1 MRRLKLS
8 QKMLVAALP
17 LVIAVAAL
25 LALTVRSD
33 LDDISSAENGAEL
46 GAIWQPLT
54 AALTAIEN
62 EADPTMASDTA
73 ARRATDAAINEL
85 RDEAAQL
92 GAAEA
97 AGDHI
102 TASRSALSAARR
114 NLDMVTIAPDLQ
126 VEIDPLDAYAQASR
140 ELVSVGQLL
149 PSEAGDPQLGRELL
163 AVVKLAEAKLAADII
178 LHDVAT
184 WQADPSDLTPLS
196 SARNQFAELEAVLG
210 EFEAIA
216 PEDWQATFRESG
228 FTPAIARERSNLDS
242 VIRSAQAGENPTYDP
257 TDFAQLVEG
266 GVVYQVQVADSIV
279 ERADAEAAATRSDTL
294 RRTGLVVAV
303 GAVAVLLAWLIAR
316 SITKRIKAV
325 AKGANQVTTEQLPAL
340 VTAIND
346 PKGKG
351 KLPEIDPIPTKGN
364 DELNELAE
372 SFNSLQDTLVDV
384 AQEQVEVLRRGVS
397 DIFVTMARRNR
408 SLIDRQL
415 AMLDEF
421 EAEVDDPEVLA
432 NYYQLDHM
440 ATRMR
445 RNSESLLVLA
455 NAEPKRR
462 RVKATEVD
470 DVVRAAIGEV
480 EDYRRIEIEALESLQ
495 VRGNVVADI
504 SHLLAELL
512 DNATSFSP
520 PDSYVRVGGRLTEK
534 GYMIRIL
541 DGGVG
546 IGTERLKQLNELLR
560 EPPVVGLSVEST
572 LGMSVVSLLANK
584 HSITVTLAPGNPGLI
599 VDVLIPPA
607 LFGPIDADQPMPTA
621 AAAAATAAPAAGD
634 VPTLDAAMVP
644 TPDAAEI
651 ERMVAWDDT
660 TGAPVDETFEPAEP
674 LEPVVQESAP
684 VAEPMNDTPSAVYDP
699 DDERPV
705 AAADWR
711 AMSLNLAAF
720 QSGMAAAN
728 GSQDE
733 TEAAVTNEIDTVQ
746 PTETDETFVA
756 AVDEAPV
763 TDGIAGSSADVANDA
778 DVAETPSIPAG
789 TPGSG
794 VDGNGGNVDLP
805 GDLPTRESEAT
816 EPAPAPMLGGLDIAD
831 LAAQV
836 GAEESAEAPA
846 PQLGGLTFDAPTLP
860 PPTAAPT
867 GEFDVPPA
875 PPNTAMSPSQRPVAP
890 TTAQRAPEPAPRDL
904 APSLPTRTP
913 GQGPDGGPDRLAAS
927 LDAAA
932 DSQSN
937 GSLPTRT
944 RVGDPVAP
952 VEEPLATTAGG
963 NPDALRD
970 RLRAFQTEFRS
981 ALGTDSITDDRP
993 SGHDHPDLGGD
1004 R

>member
-8 QKMLVAALP
+8 TKMLVAALP

-33 LDDISSAENGAEL
+33 LADIDSAENGADL
-46 GAIWQPLT
+46 GAMWQPLT
-54 AALTAIEN
+54 AALNAIEN
-62 EADPTMASDTA
+62 EADPTMAGDAS
-73 ARRATDAAINEL
+73 ARRTTDAAINAL
-85 RDEAAQL
+85 RDEAAGL

-102 TASRSALSAARR
+102 TSSRSSLSAARR

-126 VEIDPLDAYAQASR
+126 VEIDPADAYAQASR
-140 ELVSVGQLL
+140 ELVAVGQLL
-149 PSEAGDPQLGRELL
+149 PSEAGDPELGRELL
-163 AVVKLAEAKLAADII
+163 AVVKLAEAKLAGDII
-178 LHDVAT
+178 LHDIAS
-184 WQADPSDLTPLS
+184 WQAEPADLTPLT
-196 SARNQFAELEAVLG
+196 SARNQFAELETVLG

-216 PEDWQATFRESG
+216 PEDWRSTFREAG
-228 FTPAIARERSNLDS
+228 FTTAVARERSQLDS
-242 VIRSAQAGENPTYDP
+242 TIRSLQAGQDATYDP
-257 TDFAQLVEG
+257 TEFAALVG
-266 GVVYQVQVADSIV
+266 SGVGYQQEVAGSIV
-279 ERADAEAAATRSDTL
+279 ERADAEAAATRTDTF
-294 RRTGLVVAV
+294 RRTGVVL
-303 GAVAVLLAWLIAR
+303 AVAAIAVLIAWLIAR
-316 SITKRIKAV
+316 SITKRIRAV
-325 AKGANQVTTEQLPAL
+325 ADGANQVTTEQLPAL
-340 VTAIND
+340 VTAIRD

-351 KLPEIDPIPTKGN
+351 KLPEIDPIPTRGN

-372 SFNSLQDTLVDV
+372 SFNALQDTLVDV
-384 AQEQVEVLRRGVS
+384 AHEQVEVLRRGVS

-421 EAEVDDPEVLA
+421 EAEVDDPEVLS

-520 PDSYVRVGGRLTEK
+520 PDSYVRVGGRLTET

-541 DGGVG
+541 DSGVG

-584 HSITVTLAPGNPGLI
+584 HGIRVTLNSGNPGLI

-607 LFGPIDADQPMPTA
+607 LFGPIDADQPMPVA
-621 AAAAATAAPAAGD
+621 AAAAPAAAPAIAPE
-634 VPTLDAAMVP
+634 VPGVADT
-644 TPDAAEI
+644 EQ
-651 ERMVAWDDT
+651 MVAWDDT
-660 TGAPVDETFEPAEP
+660 TGAPVDEAFEPAEP
-674 LEPVVQESAP
+674 LEPVVEVAP
-684 VAEPMNDTPSAVYDP
+684 PAIYDP
-699 DDERPV
+699 EDERPV
-705 AAADWR
+705 AVSDWR

-720 QSGMAAAN
+720 QNGMAAA
-728 GSQDE
+728 
-733 TEAAVTNEIDTVQ
+733 TT
-746 PTETDETFVA
+746 TDNDA
-756 AVDEAPV
+756 DQL
-763 TDGIAGSSADVANDA
+763 TDDVANDA
-778 DVAETPSIPAG
+778 DQSDSPVITAG
-789 TPGSG
+789 TVPDAAADHAADVRTTPDADASGSG
-794 VDGNGGNVDLP
+794 VAGNDDEVGVSEDH
-805 GDLPTRESEAT
+805 PTRTEAT
-816 EPAPAPMLGGLDIAD
+816 DPAPTPSYGLDLSD
-831 LAAQV
+831 LLDQVSEDDAA
-836 GAEESAEAPA
+836 EPPT
-846 PQLGGLTFDAPTLP
+846 PQRGGITFDAPTLP
-860 PPTAAPT
+860 PPTAAPV
-867 GEFDVPPA
+867 GEFDIPPA
-875 PPNTAMSPSQRPVAP
+875 PPNTATNPSQRPVAP
-890 TTAQRAPEPAPRDL
+890 STAQRAPEPAPRDL
-904 APSLPTRTP
+904 TPSLPTRTP
-913 GQGPDGGPDRLAAS
+913 GTGPDGGPDRLAAS

-932 DSQSN
+932 NHNPGN
-937 GSLPTRT
+937 GDLPTRT
-944 RVGDPVAP
+944 RGPEPTGP
-952 VEEPLATTAGG
+952 VEEPLATTAAG
-963 NPDALRD
+963 NPEALRD

-981 ALGTDSITDDRP
+981 ALGTDSLTHDDQTA
-993 SGHDHPDLGGD
+993 GHDHPDLGGD

>member
-33 LDDISSAENGAEL
+33 LDDINSAENGADL

-149 PSEAGDPQLGRELL
+149 PSEAGDPDLGRELL

-216 PEDWQATFRESG
+216 PEDWQTTFRESG
-228 FTPAIARERSNLDS
+228 FTPAIARERSALDS
-242 VIRSAQAGENPTYDP
+242 VIRSAQAGENPEYDP
-257 TDFAQLVEG
+257 TEFAQLVEG
-266 GVVYQVQVADSIV
+266 GVAYQVQVADSIV

-294 RRTGLVVAV
+294 RRTGIVIAV
-303 GAVAVLLAWLIAR
+303 GAVAVFLAWLIAR

-351 KLPEIDPIPTKGN
+351 KLPEIDPIPVKGN

-384 AQEQVEVLRRGVS
+384 AQEQMEVLRRGVS

-520 PDSYVRVGGRLTEK
+520 PDSYVRVGGRLTEN

-546 IGTERLKQLNELLR
+546 IGSDRLKQLNELLR
-560 EPPVVGLSVEST
+560 DPPIVGLSVEST

-584 HSITVTLAPGNPGLI
+584 HQIGVTLAPGNPGLI

-607 LFGPIDADQPMPTA
+607 LFGPIDADQPMPA
-621 AAAAATAAPAAGD
+621 AAAAPAAGD
-634 VPTLDAAMVP
+634 APAINGVAPSLDAAAVA

-660 TGAPVDETFEPAEP
+660 TGAPVDESFEPAEP
-674 LEPVVQESAP
+674 LEPVTHGEAP
-684 VAEPMNDTPSAVYDP
+684 VAEPINESPSDIYDP

-720 QSGMAAAN
+720 QSGMAAASTN
-728 GSQDE
+728 GDDQQ
-733 TEAAVTNEIDTVQ
+733 EIADPSDT
-746 PTETDETFVA
+746 
-756 AVDEAPV
+756 
-763 TDGIAGSSADVANDA
+763 VANDV
-778 DVAETPSIPAG
+778 DESETTTPAG
-789 TPGSG
+789 TGSG
-794 VDGNGGNVDLP
+794 VVGNGDGVDVSE
-805 GDLPTRESEAT
+805 DHSTRETETTEA
-816 EPAPAPMLGGLDIAD
+816 APAPMLGGLDIAD

-836 GAEESAEAPA
+836 GAEESTEAPA

-932 DSQSN
+932 ANQSPASSS
-937 GSLPTRT
+937 GALPTRT

-952 VEEPLATTAGG
+952 VEEPLATAAGG

-981 ALGTDSITDDRP
+981 ALGTDSITDDQP
-993 SGHDHPDLGGD
+993 AGHDHPDLGGD